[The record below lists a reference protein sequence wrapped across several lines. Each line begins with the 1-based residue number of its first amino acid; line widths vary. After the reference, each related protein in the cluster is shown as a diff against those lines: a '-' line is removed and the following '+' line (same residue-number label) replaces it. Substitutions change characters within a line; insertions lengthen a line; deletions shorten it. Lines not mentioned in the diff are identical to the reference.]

1 MARRKEGAFFEI
13 ELSNGKYAYG
23 RILPKATYAF
33 YDICSDKA
41 LTEISF
47 IQKSNVLFICSV
59 YNYAISKRIW
69 KVIGF
74 MDLEQNFKILPLQ
87 FIQDRHNLE
96 NARLYNP
103 NTGEMKPAKI
113 IDCIG
118 LECAAV
124 WEPSHINDRLIDYFE
139 GKPNEWVEILKLQIP
154 SN

>member
-23 RILPKATYAF
+23 RILPMATYAF
-33 YDICSDKA
+33 YDLYSDMA
-41 LTEISF
+41 LSDINI
-47 IQKSNVLFICSV
+47 IQKSNVIFICSV
-59 YNYAISKRIW
+59 YNYAISKGIW
-69 KVIGF
+69 KVIGLLE
-74 MDLEQNFKILPLQ
+74 LEQNFKILPLQ

-96 NARLYNP
+96 IVRLYDP

-124 WEPSHINDRLIDYFE
+124 WEPTHINDRLIDYFE
-139 GKPNEWVEILKLQIP
+139 GKPNKWVEVLKLKIA